1 MKNKLNFSDAIY
13 LQFILEDRL
22 KDIEFIKDK
31 KKESTKIKNIM
42 EKLSFIH
49 SNTWA
54 DEMIK
59 DAIIQDMIKERINEK
74 QNKNG

>member
-1 MKNKLNFSDAIY
+1 MENKLNFSDAIY

-49 SNTWA
+49 SKTWV
-54 DEMIK
+54 DEMVK